1 MFDNISTSILPEP
14 WRRGVVRVLITK
26 KLPLQPKSGR
36 PALAADGGMIMMRT
50 TRTTR
55 TAKSNTQAS
64 SHETPGQKIPL

>member
-1 MFDNISTSILPEP
+1 MFDNIRTLIEP
-14 WRRGVVRVLITK
+14 WRRGVVIVFITK

-36 PALAADGGMIMMRT
+36 PAPAADGGMIMM
-50 TRTTR
+50 RTTR

>member
-1 MFDNISTSILPEP
+1 MFDNIRTLIKP

-26 KLPLQPKSGR
+26 KMTMLKTPLQPKSGR

-50 TRTTR
+50 TRT
-55 TAKSNTQAS
+55 AKSNTQAS